1 MKLDD
6 RDFAFLNSRDSLSFC
21 VDNYARCGLKNDYE
35 QNIGLMTEELIK
47 LKIHND
53 LDGIFGE
60 YGENWDDVLSLN
72 GYDFVE
78 DYINNIGASYN
89 YGKAQN
95 YENLIENIVKSNVY
109 DFDYIVSEIVESK
122 KLDNTYIG
130 NDIML

>member
-1 MKLDD
+1 
-6 RDFAFLNSRDSLSFC
+6 
-21 VDNYARCGLKNDYE
+21 
-35 QNIGLMTEELIK
+35 MTEELIK

-60 YGENWDDVLSLN
+60 YGENWDDVINLN

-78 DYINNIGASYN
+78 DYLNNIGVSYN
-89 YGKAQN
+89 YGKAQS

-122 KLDNTYIG
+122 KLDNIYIP